1 MSKLSEHPF
10 FSVGALP
17 VSEAQPCGENVRY
30 ESDFEQLE
38 AELGK
43 QESLSSETVDW
54 DVVSRLSAKIIK
66 ESSKDLLVGSYL
78 CYSLL
83 LKEGFNGLAVGLT
96 VLNDM
101 VENHWDCL
109 FPPAK
114 RLRARAT
121 AITWLAE
128 KAAILVAEK
137 SPGPADAQAVVAAA
151 QALREL
157 DNNLVEKMGDQAPLL
172 TELSRP
178 LKNYKQSAEAELA
191 KAQADVEEP
200 TAPVSAP
207 PVEEVAP
214 AVEEV
219 KAPEAEAPEVTS
231 EPAVSSEPVA
241 APPATAKAKTSTLAV
256 AETGNLESD
265 ADTKKALRQLQ
276 TGVRDVAAFG
286 LSQKLSDPKA
296 YRLAR
301 VSAWMVVENAPPNN
315 AGVTQINPPA
325 AERLKFFESLIEKT
339 DNAALVT
346 ELEKTLARSSFWL
359 EGHYLVVK
367 TLRAMGGEYDHAA
380 KTVIRELNNFLSRL
394 PELAALSFSDGTPFA
409 SDQAQLWIESE
420 VMVSAEGESDSAVSS
435 GSAEPWD
442 SVLAD
447 AKKVS
452 VGGDSDAA
460 INMINEGLANAGC
473 GRSQAYWRCAL
484 AELLIQ
490 MGNAS
495 AASSILEQV
504 SRQTEASGLVDWE
517 PQLPAR
523 IYKLLFQSYQKQ
535 QKGKKD
541 DPALA
546 QKVEQSFSQL
556 CWFDP
561 VTALSVKGG

>member
-1 MSKLSEHPF
+1 MSKLSEHPYI
-10 FSVGALP
+10 SIGSLP

-54 DVVSRLSAKIIK
+54 DVVSNLSAKIIK

-83 LKEGFNGLAVGLT
+83 LKEDFKGLAVGLT

-101 VENHWDCL
+101 VSNHWDCL

-128 KAAILVAEK
+128 KAAVLVAEK
-137 SPGPADAQAVVAAA
+137 SPGPADAEAVVAASN
-151 QALREL
+151 ALREL

-191 KAQADVEEP
+191 KSQAAAEPPPVVAEAPAQEAAPVVETVEE
-200 TAPVSAP
+200 TKEAPVAVEPESTPATPAPAPTISKEKAKASAP
-207 PVEEVAP
+207 P
-214 AVEEV
+214 AV
-219 KAPEAEAPEVTS
+219 
-231 EPAVSSEPVA
+231 
-241 APPATAKAKTSTLAV
+241 
-256 AETGNLESD
+256 ETGNLESD
-265 ADTKKALRQLQ
+265 ADTKKVLRQLQ

-301 VSAWMVVENAPPNN
+301 ISAWMVVENAPPNN
-315 AGVTQINPPA
+315 GGVTQINPPA
-325 AERLKFFESLIEKT
+325 AERLKFFESLIEKA
-339 DNAALVT
+339 DNVALVT

-367 TLRAMGGEYDHAA
+367 TLRALGAEYENAA
-380 KTVIRELNNFLSRL
+380 KTVIRELNNHLSRL
-394 PELAALSFSDGTPFA
+394 PELVGLSFSDGTPFA

-420 VMVSAEGESDSAVSS
+420 VMVSSAGESESGGSS

-442 SVLAD
+442 SVLAE
-447 AKKVS
+447 AKKASVS
-452 VGGDSDAA
+452 GDTDAA
-460 INMINEGLANAGC
+460 MAMINEGLASAGS

-490 MGNAS
+490 IGNAP

-504 SRQTEASGLVDWE
+504 SQQIDESGLVNWE

-523 IYKLLFQSYQKQ
+523 IFKLLFQSYQKQ

-541 DPALA
+541 DPELA